1 MVLERTISISKLKR
15 DEDLLHKSHQIIGYA
30 NDLVV
35 VARNEEEVKDITQ
48 RLIEEAWRRGL
59 RVNEKNSNIMKIKK
73 IKKDR
78 AEFRVCTCLEEMNF
92 KEVDQF
98 V

>member
-1 MVLERTISISKLKR
+1 M
-15 DEDLLHKSHQIIGYA
+15 HKSHQIIGYA
-30 NDLVV
+30 DDLAIIVG
-35 VARNEEEVKDITQ
+35 NEEGLKNITQ

-59 RVNEKNSNIMKIKK
+59 RVDERKSKILKIKK